1 MNFQNFNLPVDIPIA
16 LASFVAV
23 VTVILICV
31 CIVILKAIKRVEY
44 LLGELD
50 TSIDDVWRYARHSS
64 EANKRIERQV
74 DAINQRTRSRPT
86 RRSFTNDRSDN
97 NRVNTEKSSESD
109 YRSQSRSRR
118 GYNNSYNNP
127 RRFSSTGSYNGG
139 RSDDYGTSKET
150 VDQSPSSHTLDSVA
164 DYD

>member
-1 MNFQNFNLPVDIPIA
+1 MNFQNFNLPLDVSIA
-16 LASFVAV
+16 LVSFIAV

-31 CIVILKAIKRVEY
+31 CIVILKAIKRVECS
-44 LLGELD
+44 LSELD
-50 TSIDDVWRYARHSS
+50 TSIDDVWRYVRHSS

-74 DAINQRTRSRPT
+74 DAINQRTRSRPNNT
-86 RRSFTNDRSDN
+86 HRSFTND
-97 NRVNTEKSSESD
+97 NRANTEKSSESVD
-109 YRSQSRSRR
+109 YRSQSRGRR

-139 RSDDYGTSKET
+139 RSDDYGTTQET
-150 VDQSPSSHTLDSVA
+150 VTQGPISHTLDSVA

>member
-1 MNFQNFNLPVDIPIA
+1 MNFQNFNLPLDVAIA
-16 LASFVAV
+16 LTSFIAV
-23 VTVILICV
+23 VIVILICV

-86 RRSFTNDRSDN
+86 RRSFTND
-97 NRVNTEKSSESD
+97 NRVNTEKSSGSD
-109 YRSQSRSRR
+109 CRSQSRSRR

>member
-1 MNFQNFNLPVDIPIA
+1 MNFQNFNLPLDVAIA
-16 LASFVAV
+16 LTSFIAV
-23 VTVILICV
+23 VIVILICV

-44 LLGELD
+44 ILGELD

-86 RRSFTNDRSDN
+86 RRSFTNETRA
-97 NRVNTEKSSESD
+97 NTEKSSGSD
-109 YRSQSRSRR
+109 CRSQSRSRR